1 VVKDYPKSKEA
12 PEADYGILLS
22 LLQEKKYDSFIVQV
36 DTFLK
41 RYPQHPLASQ
51 ILMQLGYHYQQSRMG
66 EKAVKTFRELIRL
79 YPNSEWAEEAQ
90 FQIALFFKKEKRWM
104 GAIEEMEKVFKHYP
118 KGHFLVEAHMEVGDI
133 YLLIKNYPKALEGYE
148 WVIKNHPEHALAKKA
163 YLGLEKGYQSLGK
176 AEEAEKISRE
186 LITKF
191 PNDDIR
197 FEAHLRLGLL
207 YLAQKRFEETIS
219 ALSIAIRSPDELV
232 ASQAQFK
239 LGEAFWGNEN
249 KEEAILQFSKVVYL
263 YPHQSELI
271 EEALLKLGS
280 LYMEGKKFF
289 EAGQVY
295 RKLLEKT
302 RREERR
308 EVAKKMLD
316 QIGQGMVR

>member
-1 VVKDYPKSKEA
+1 
-12 PEADYGILLS
+12 
-22 LLQEKKYDSFIVQV
+22 
-36 DTFLK
+36 
-41 RYPQHPLASQ
+41 
-51 ILMQLGYHYQQSRMG
+51 MG

-104 GAIEEMEKVFKHYP
+104 GAIQEMEKLFKHYP

-207 YLAQKRFEETIS
+207 YLEQKRFEETIS

-239 LGEAFWGNEN
+239 LGEAYLEAGNRES
-249 KEEAILQFSKVVYL
+249 ALVQFSKVVYL
-263 YPHQSELI
+263 YPQYVDLM
-271 EEALLKLGS
+271 EEALLKLGT
-280 LYMEGKKFF
+280 LYMEEKKTS
-289 EAGQVY
+289 EARRVY
-295 RKLLEKT
+295 HKLLEKSKK
-302 RREERR
+302 EDRR
-308 EVAKKMLD
+308 EVARKMLD
-316 QIGQGMVR
+316 RIDQGSIR